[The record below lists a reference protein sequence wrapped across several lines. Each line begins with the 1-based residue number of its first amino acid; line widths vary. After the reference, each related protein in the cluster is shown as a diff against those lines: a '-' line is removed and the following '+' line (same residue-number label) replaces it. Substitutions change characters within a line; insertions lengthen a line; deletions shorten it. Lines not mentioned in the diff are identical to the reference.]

1 MAAMDSDISRTRRHA
16 CFMMSGG
23 IVFHRLKIALGDMA
37 KVCHGAAISAI
48 VGGPMTLDLESR
60 LGPYRIVARIGA
72 GGMGVV
78 YRAHDEKLGRDL
90 ALKVLPPETMADE
103 TARSRLIRE
112 AHTASSLNHPRIAH
126 IYEVG
131 EDQGNLFIA
140 MELI

>member
-1 MAAMDSDISRTRRHA
+1 
-16 CFMMSGG
+16 
-23 IVFHRLKIALGDMA
+23 
-37 KVCHGAAISAI
+37 
-48 VGGPMTLDLESR
+48 MTLSRRSR
-60 LGPYRIVARIGA
+60 LGRYRVVALIGA

-112 AHTASSLNHPRIAH
+112 ARTASSLNHPRIAH

-131 EDQGNLFIA
+131 EDQGNLIIA
-140 MELI
+140 MELIEGDPPSKLIQKGGIHAEPVQNYDYQMTDALAYDAAR